1 MFGHRLIFERSAL
14 WLYVL
19 AAVLIVSAIGAT
31 VIWMGPLPP
40 RVVTMSTGAPGSD
53 YELLAPRYQAI
64 LKRSGVE
71 LRLIPSAG
79 AVENLKRLNDAK
91 SGVLVG
97 FAQGGLT
104 NESKSPDLLS
114 LGTMFF
120 QPFWVFSRVPPGV
133 RLEGF
138 RGKRISIGPEG
149 SGTRALVA
157 KYMALNGVKEGF
169 AELRFLPAAQAGEAL
184 LHGDIDAAV
193 MVASW
198 DSEVVRQLLAS
209 SDVDVL
215 GLQRADAYVALNPY
229 LTKLRLPAGV
239 GDIATYRPP
248 TDVDLVAPKAS
259 LIVRR
264 ELHPA
269 IQYLLLEA
277 ATEIHSV
284 PNIFQ
289 GFERFPAAERG
300 DLPLSQN
307 AQQFH
312 KSGAPFLQRYLPFW
326 LAVFTSRILLLLIP
340 LGAIMYPVL
349 SLLPQIYFWN
359 IRRRIFQLYGE
370 LRFIEDELESRGG
383 GGAATSEL
391 LARLQQWDERAHRLR
406 VPLDL
411 VPIVY
416 SMRTHIATLRAA
428 HPMSRNNTTHP
439 G

>member
-1 MFGHRLIFERSAL
+1 MLGRRLIFERSAL
-14 WLYVL
+14 WLYTI
-19 AAVLIVSAIGAT
+19 AAALIVSAIAAT

-53 YELLAPRYQAI
+53 YDLLAARYQAI
-64 LKRSGVE
+64 LQRSGVE
-71 LRLIPSAG
+71 LRLMPSAG
-79 AVENLKRLNDAK
+79 GVENLERLNDAK
-91 SGVLVG
+91 SGVSVG

-104 NESKSPDLLS
+104 NPTRSPDLVS

-138 RGKRISIGPEG
+138 RGKRISIEPEG
-149 SGTRALVA
+149 SGTRALA
-157 KYMALNGVKEGF
+157 AQFLELNGIKEGF
-169 AELRFLPAAQAGEAL
+169 AQLRSLSARQSGEAL

-198 DSEVVRQLLAS
+198 DSPVVRELLAS
-209 SDVDVL
+209 SDVDL
-215 GLQRADAYVALNPY
+215 MGFQRADAYVALNPY

-239 GDIATYRPP
+239 GDIATYRPA
-248 TDVDLVAPKAS
+248 TDVDLIAPKAS

-264 ELHPA
+264 GLHPA

-277 ATEIHSV
+277 ASELHSV

-300 DLPLSQN
+300 DLPLSKS
-307 AQQFH
+307 AQQFY
-312 KSGAPFLQRYLPFW
+312 KSGTPFLQRYLPFW
-326 LAVFTSRILLLLIP
+326 LAVFANRILLLLIP
-340 LGAIMYPVL
+340 LGAIVYPVL
-349 SLLPQIYFWN
+349 SVLPQIYSWS

-370 LRFIEDELESRGG
+370 LRFIEDELKNRG
-383 GGAATSEL
+383 ATVPTEL
-391 LARLQQWDERAHRLR
+391 LNRLRLWDERAHRLR
-406 VPLDL
+406 VPIDL

-416 SMRTHIATLRAA
+416 SLRTHIAMLRAA
-428 HPMSRNNTTHP
+428 HATYGHDTAHR

>member
-1 MFGHRLIFERSAL
+1 MFGRKLIFERSAL

-19 AAVLIVSAIGAT
+19 AAALIVSAIAAT
-31 VIWMGPLPP
+31 MIWMGPLPP

-53 YELLAPRYQAI
+53 YELLAARYQSI
-64 LKRSGVE
+64 LKRSGID
-71 LRLIPSAG
+71 LRLFPSAG
-79 AVENLKRLNDAK
+79 GIENLKRLNDAK
-91 SGVLVG
+91 SGVSVG

-104 NESKSPDLLS
+104 NEIKSPDLIS

-120 QPFWVFSRVPPGV
+120 QPFWAFSRVPPGV

-149 SGTRALVA
+149 SGTHALVA
-157 KYMALNGVKEGF
+157 QVMALNGVKEGF
-169 AELRFLPAAQAGEAL
+169 AQLRFLSAAQAAEAL
-184 LHGDIDAAV
+184 LHGDIDAAL

-198 DSEVVRQLLAS
+198 DSQVVRQLLAS
-209 SDVDVL
+209 SDLDVV
-215 GLQRADAYVALNPY
+215 GFQRAEAYVALNPH

-239 GDIATYRPP
+239 GDMATYRPP
-248 TDVDLVAPKAS
+248 ADVDLIAPKAS

-300 DLPLSQN
+300 DVPLSQN
-307 AQQFH
+307 AQEFY
-312 KSGAPFLQRYLPFW
+312 KSGRPFLQRYLPFW
-326 LAVFTSRILLLLIP
+326 LAVFAGRILLLLIP
-340 LGAIMYPVL
+340 LGAIVYPVL
-349 SLLPQIYFWN
+349 SVIPQVFLWN

-383 GGAATSEL
+383 TVTSQL
-391 LARLQQWDERAHRLR
+391 LTRLQRWDERARRLR
-406 VPLDL
+406 VPMDL

-416 SMRTHIATLRAA
+416 SLRTHIAMLRAA
-428 HPMSRNNTTHP
+428 HPTDRDEAPYP